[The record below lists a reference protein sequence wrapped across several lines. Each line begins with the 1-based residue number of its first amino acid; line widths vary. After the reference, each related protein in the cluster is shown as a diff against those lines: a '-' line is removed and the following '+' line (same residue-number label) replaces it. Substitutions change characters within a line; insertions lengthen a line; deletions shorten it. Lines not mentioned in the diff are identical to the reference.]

1 MQTAKETTKARRR
14 RTSNRHASN
23 YRFHRRM
30 NTSYGQPVHISFYL
44 NPVLDIDGEPDREKI
59 IKLFN
64 TECYG

>member
-1 MQTAKETTKARRR
+1 MQTAKKMTRARRR
-14 RTSNRHASN
+14 RISNRHASYYN
-23 YRFHRRM
+23 PRNRM

-44 NPVLDIDGEPDREKI
+44 NPVLDMDGEPDREKI